1 MEVLHLPHP
10 ELGGLL
16 RGGEHFSVDHR
27 TVSMHRR
34 KALGNTGAA
43 RRACARRQRESAPGW
58 RGTRRSVQA
67 REGGRREGG
76 GRVAWHA
83 TFVMSANVGEAF
95 VNRNLAWFAA
105 KSSTNFGICGMA
117 SSRALKSQ

>member
-1 MEVLHLPHP
+1 VEVLHLPHP

-67 REGGRREGG
+67 CEGGRREGG
-76 GRVAWHA
+76 VWRGMEH
-83 TFVMSANVGEAF
+83 VMSANVGEAF